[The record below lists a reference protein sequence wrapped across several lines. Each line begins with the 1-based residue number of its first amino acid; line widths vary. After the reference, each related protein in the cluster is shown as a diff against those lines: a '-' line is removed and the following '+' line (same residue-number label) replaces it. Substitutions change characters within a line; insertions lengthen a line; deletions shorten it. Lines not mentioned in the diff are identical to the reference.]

1 VGEANGTRLSCA
13 RCEYA
18 RLFCGANGPTI
29 RKPVSP
35 LVYARL
41 TSGYA
46 SRDFYKSETPKTTG
60 GLYRVPSKVFALL
73 VNKSSTNE
81 VNMDCRS
88 AGKFTV
94 ARRAGCYCCRGK
106 GYALGT
112 CSVVRI
118 QILLTS
124 WSMAD

>member
-1 VGEANGTRLSCA
+1 MGEANGTRLSCA

-94 ARRAGCYCCRGK
+94 ARAREEGQVVIAVEERDML
-106 GYALGT
+106 LGH
-112 CSVVRI
+112 V
-118 QILLTS
+118 QLYEYKYY
-124 WSMAD
+124 